1 LPQLEILE
9 NKMTSSQEVRFEI
22 STLCNY
28 RCQLCVRHLIKRHKQ
43 IMDCEFFEDLLN
55 KIKRECPSQFKYLTF
70 SGMGEPLMD
79 PRIKD
84 KISFASYVSGM
95 ETILI
100 TNGSLLTPEAFE
112 DLESAGL
119 NTVRVSMHAN
129 NPPDYARMHGIRE
142 DDYYGVVENL
152 ETILKR
158 KKAPNNGPRV
168 TTVGLYFVL
177 QHATPEDIEQIKNR
191 WADTDFIEIWQPHNW
206 GNALKERA
214 IQQKQVN
221 CQRVNAG
228 PLQVQIDGTI
238 NACCFDSNGETTLG
252 DLKTQSLKAIFSEDS
267 IQRLIYRKICED
279 CDQRNAEKGGAL
291 IYSSKNLA
299 DRIERTSSA
308 FVTLKKEEA

>member
-1 LPQLEILE
+1 
-9 NKMTSSQEVRFEI
+9 MTSSQEVRFEI

-28 RCQLCVRHLIKRHKQ
+28 RCQLCVRHQIKRHHQ
-43 IMDCEFFEDLLN
+43 IMESTFFEELLN
-55 KIKRECPSQFKYLTF
+55 KIKREYPGQFKYLTF

-95 ETILI
+95 ETILV

-119 NTVRVSMHAN
+119 NMVRVSMHAN
-129 NPPDYARMHGIRE
+129 NPPAYAEMHGVKE
-142 DDYYGVVENL
+142 DDYYNVTENL
-152 ETILKR
+152 EAILKR

-177 QHATPEDIEQIKNR
+177 RNPTPDDIQQIKNR
-191 WADTDFIEIWQPHNW
+191 WADADFIEIWKPHNW
-206 GNALKERA
+206 GNALNERA
-214 IQQKQVN
+214 IQADQVR

-238 NACCFDSNGETTLG
+238 NACCFDSNGRWET
-252 DLKTQSLKAIFSEDS
+252 
-267 IQRLIYRKICED
+267 
-279 CDQRNAEKGGAL
+279 
-291 IYSSKNLA
+291 
-299 DRIERTSSA
+299 
-308 FVTLKKEEA
+308 